1 MREIDLENMMIIVGG
16 GVSFSGAILNAI
28 KGCISTIMDV
38 GRAVGSAIRRI
49 GSGNLC
55 NF

>member
-1 MREIDLENMMIIVGG
+1 MRQINLEKTKIIIGG
-16 GVSFSGAILNAI
+16 GISFSGAVLNAV
-28 KGCISTIMDV
+28 KGCITTVMEI

-55 NF
+55 SL